1 MFDPFGAAE
10 RFLPP
15 RILHRLIRWG
25 MAGIFGVFTILRV
38 HEYPRYAS
46 KPLWAVE
53 TVLFLVF
60 AGAYAGRKDPVDRA
74 RGAEEVLLPLGAS
87 AAPFLLLFFPP
98 HPLFAHRGD
107 LRDLVFVAL
116 CLGTGFTLW
125 ALWNL
130 RRAFSIATEAREL
143 VTSGPYGRV
152 RHPMY
157 AGELFSAGVVTVW
170 RLSPGALG
178 VFLLF
183 GILQLLRS
191 RREELKLLRVFGEA
205 YRRSASRAWW
215 FWDV

>member
-1 MFDPFGAAE
+1 MEGQQVISTG
-10 RFLPP
+10 L
-15 RILHRLIRWG
+15 
-25 MAGIFGVFTILRV
+25 
-38 HEYPRYAS
+38 YA
-46 KPLWAVE
+46 L
-53 TVLFLVF
+53 
-60 AGAYAGRKDPVDRA
+60 
-74 RGAEEVLLPLGAS
+74 
-87 AAPFLLLFFPP
+87 
-98 HPLFAHRGD
+98 
-107 LRDLVFVAL
+107 
-116 CLGTGFTLW
+116 
-125 ALWNL
+125 
-130 RRAFSIATEAREL
+130 
-143 VTSGPYGRV
+143 V

>member
-10 RFLPP
+10 RLLPP

-25 MAGIFGVFTILRV
+25 MAGIFMGFTVLRV

-60 AGAYAGRKDPVDRA
+60 AGAYAGRKDPMDRA
-74 RGAEEVLLPLGAS
+74 RGATEILLPLGAS
-87 AAPFLLLFFPP
+87 AVPFLLLLFPP
-98 HPLFAHRGD
+98 HPLFVERPD
-107 LRDLVFVAL
+107 LREGIFAAL